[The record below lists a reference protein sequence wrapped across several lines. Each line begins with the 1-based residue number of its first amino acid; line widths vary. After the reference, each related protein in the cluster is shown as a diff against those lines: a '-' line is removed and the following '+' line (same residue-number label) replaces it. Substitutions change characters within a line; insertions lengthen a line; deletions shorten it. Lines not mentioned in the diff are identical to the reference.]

1 MIQLKNIHKA
11 ADRIFCDAFVED
23 CKTPVSLELDPKTEE
38 FREVRLPDGYEW
50 CKAHIR
56 QAKWYLLSAKNDLPH
71 ERLIIWC

>member
-1 MIQLKNIHKA
+1 MIQLKNIRKSSN
-11 ADRIFCDAFVED
+11 RIFCEAFLED
-23 CKTPVSLELDPKTEE
+23 CATPVSLELDPEKEE

-71 ERLIIWC
+71 ERLIMWC